1 MLDEPFSA
9 LDSFLK
15 WNLELE
21 LSDLLSGF
29 DGPILWVS
37 HDLGECYR
45 NCRTVCVIENGVSGA
60 VTDME
65 SLVHHPATQSAARL
79 TGCRNFL
86 SAQGCQGGVRLD
98 GWDIT
103 LPLPAG
109 DGPCTVAI
117 PDSAVSLGA
126 GPYRAQVFRTICDLN
141 ETAVLLRP
149 VQDAAGP
156 LLRVSAPKT
165 AAPAQGAAVAFD
177 LHPEQCLCYR

>member
-1 MLDEPFSA
+1 M
-9 LDSFLK
+9 
-15 WNLELE
+15 
-21 LSDLLSGF
+21 
-29 DGPILWVS
+29 
-37 HDLGECYR
+37 
-45 NCRTVCVIENGVSGA
+45 
-60 VTDME
+60 
-65 SLVHHPATQSAARL
+65 HHPATQSAARL

-156 LLRVSAPKT
+156 LLRVSASKT
-165 AAPAQGAAVAFD
+165 AVPAQGAAVAFD